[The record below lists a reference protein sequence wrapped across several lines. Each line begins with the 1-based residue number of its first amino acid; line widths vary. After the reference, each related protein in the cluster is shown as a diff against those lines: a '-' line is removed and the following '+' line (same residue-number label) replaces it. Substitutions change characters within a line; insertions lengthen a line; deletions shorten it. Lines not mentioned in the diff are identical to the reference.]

1 MLKTGVA
8 LGALLIPVQIFMGDL
23 HGLNTKEHQ
32 PAKVAAM
39 EGLWETQRGAPL
51 VLFGIPDEEA
61 RENRLRSRSPA
72 SPRSSSPM
80 NGTGN

>member
-1 MLKTGVA
+1 VA

-39 EGLWETQRGAPL
+39 EGQLGDRNARAAAP
-51 VLFGIPDEEA
+51 V
-61 RENRLRSRSPA
+61 RH
-72 SPRSSSPM
+72 PR
-80 NGTGN
+80 